1 MGIFW
6 DGALSGSYKT
16 GNLVTSAAKVYIG
29 TFGVASPSGYYFNGT
44 MDEVRVSDIARSENW
59 LSTTYNTISSPA
71 TFMSFD
77 AEIQPYPCLTF
88 TLQGTT
94 TDLLFPKP
102 EWANP
107 NNEISKNV
115 DLFNMWSGYIST
127 VDRGINTQSL
137 SIGGTVT
144 VNENREEWS
153 NLAAM
158 TTWLDSIETAMNSGE
173 EFTINELG
181 DCLNGVYVIKD
192 FSFDTI
198 KGVVNAWSWSLN
210 LERVRDV

>member
-1 MGIFW
+1 MTEC
-6 DGALSGSYKT
+6 SC
-16 GNLVTSAAKVYIG
+16 
-29 TFGVASPSGYYFNGT
+29 PS
-44 MDEVRVSDIARSENW
+44 I
-59 LSTTYNTISSPA
+59 
-71 TFMSFD
+71 
-77 AEIQPYPCLTF
+77 
-88 TLQGTT
+88 TLQGTVT
-94 TDLLFPKP
+94 TLYFPKP
-102 EWANP
+102 EYMNP
-107 NNEISKNV
+107 NNEVSKNV

-137 SIGGTVT
+137 NIGGTVCICGLWEG
-144 VNENREEWS
+144 VCFPLCFPICFS
-153 NLAAM
+153 SAM

-210 LERVRDV
+210 LERVQDV